1 MNEDQAFAFKDRY
14 PYKTYKSNAP
24 ERYNALRSIVFIRLW
39 S

>member
-14 PYKTYKSNAP
+14 PYKSNAP